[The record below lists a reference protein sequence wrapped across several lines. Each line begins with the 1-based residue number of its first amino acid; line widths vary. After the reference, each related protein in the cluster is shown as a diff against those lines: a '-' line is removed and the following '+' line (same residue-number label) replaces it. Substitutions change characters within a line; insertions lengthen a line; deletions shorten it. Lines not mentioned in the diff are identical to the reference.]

1 MTEIKTQQK
10 VLEDAVAY
18 ALELAKK
25 ASDSA
30 EVAITKT
37 TGIGVSTR
45 FGEVENVEFNSD
57 GALGIT
63 VYNQQKKG
71 SASSTDLS
79 AQAIEKTVQ
88 AALDIARYTSVD
100 PCAGLADRELMAFDA
115 PDLDLFYPGNL
126 DAATAIENAA
136 QAEKSALASDKRI
149 VNSEGGSYNSYYG
162 IKVYGNSHGLLNGFC
177 LSRHSMS
184 ACVIAEHEG
193 KMERDYAYTL
203 ARDERD
209 MESAQWVGQECARRT
224 LSRLGA
230 RSLPTMQAPV
240 IFANEVATG
249 LFGHLVAGISGSQI
263 YRKSSFLMDS
273 VGEQLLPKWLSIAED
288 PHILK
293 GLASTPFDSEGVRT
307 VKRNIIDE
315 GVLQTYLLTTYS
327 GRKLGMQSTGHAGGI
342 HNWLVKGEQQHS
354 FAALLKE
361 MGTGLLVTE
370 LMGQGV
376 NTVTGDYSRGASGFW
391 VENGEIQYPV
401 SEITIAGNLRDMLM
415 NIVAM
420 GDDVEK
426 RSNIQTGS
434 LLLESMKIAG
444 E

>member
-115 PDLDLFYPGNL
+115 PDLDLFDPGNL

-307 VKRNIIDE
+307 VKRNIIDA

>member
-79 AQAIEKTVQ
+79 PQAIEKTVQ

-307 VKRNIIDE
+307 VKRNIIDA

-342 HNWLVKGEQQHS
+342 HNWLVKGEQQCS
-354 FAALLKE
+354 FTELLKE